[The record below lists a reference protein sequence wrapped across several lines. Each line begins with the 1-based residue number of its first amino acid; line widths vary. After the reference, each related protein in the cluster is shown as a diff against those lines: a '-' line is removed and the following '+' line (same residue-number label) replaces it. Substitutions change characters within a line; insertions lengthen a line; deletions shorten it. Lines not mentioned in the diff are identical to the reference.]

1 MMYQPIPATMQYT
14 MLIANIEQGLI
25 KIPQFQRQFVWSIEQ
40 SAKLLDSILKGYPI
54 GSFILW
60 ETKERLRSIRNIGQ
74 IQLPDTPAGVPVQ
87 YVLDGQQ
94 RMTSL
99 YVAMKGACLSDEY
112 GRITDYSQIYVD
124 F

>member
-74 IQLPDTPAGVPVQ
+74 I
-87 YVLDGQQ
+87 
-94 RMTSL
+94 
-99 YVAMKGACLSDEY
+99 
-112 GRITDYSQIYVD
+112 
-124 F
+124 